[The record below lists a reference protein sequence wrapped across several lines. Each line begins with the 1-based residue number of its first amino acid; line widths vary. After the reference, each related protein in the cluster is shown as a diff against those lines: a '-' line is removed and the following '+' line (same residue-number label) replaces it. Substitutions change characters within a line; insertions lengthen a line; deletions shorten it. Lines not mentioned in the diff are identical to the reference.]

1 MGQKP
6 VKELG
11 KEDVLT
17 SAVSDY
23 EILNHSEEEAHSNN
37 PEETDQNFVDLD
49 TSILEP
55 CPQEPTRPDDNN
67 TEPSFN
73 QGGKKISQSY
83 DTDVSQN
90 ARKPNPQLSL
100 AGGPCTSE
108 FKTVTSDAT
117 ATDISTAVD
126 QQQPDK
132 TEGMTNKT
140 HLKDTPNMLEGSC
153 QADSTDDAMTV
164 GKNETQTLVDRHN
177 AMLDTEAMTKMSGN
191 VEIKRK
197 FSLESENANLLER
210 QPFQEIRVSKGK
222 DKEEVQTLSSAKIRK
237 SCEKVCKESAGTVQ
251 HKESPYPD
259 RSEYLDKAD
268 SLCPETV
275 TTCPPIR
282 QSHSSRPWLRS
293 ANKQDNLQE
302 EKNISLDMST
312 CILKEIP
319 YDASQTHFAATP
331 KENFRKDKRN
341 PTFHTPFWGKEETVD
356 PAWGENEGKDN
367 ILHTPFNELCLLKS
381 RMTKFNSNSE
391 IVTEPT
397 NADTVLV
404 PLRIEE
410 DSEQK
415 SLSAFH
421 SDLSQSNTLFHTE
434 KKNYDKGAF
443 TIMEKHSAVMSSESL
458 TESSAKKVLVSNA
471 PHPAKKGV
479 WGADALCVKRDSKS
493 DYQKAVQSKSIK
505 NKKDCD
511 GHHNGR
517 HNTSPLFEL
526 SGEKGKIQ
534 DVHLRKRVCDPK
546 IYRLD
551 GSEIEVK

>member
-23 EILNHSEEEAHSNN
+23 EILNHREEEAHSNN

-55 CPQEPTRPDDNN
+55 CPQEPTRPADNN

-83 DTDVSQN
+83 DTDVSRN

-140 HLKDTPNMLEGSC
+140 HLKDAPNMLEGSC
-153 QADSTDDAMTV
+153 QGDSTGDAMNV
-164 GKNETQTLVDRHN
+164 EKNETQTLVDRHN
-177 AMLDTEAMTKMSGN
+177 AMLDTEAMTKKSGN

-222 DKEEVQTLSSAKIRK
+222 DKEEVQTLSNAKIRK

-268 SLCPETV
+268 PLCPETV

-293 ANKQDNLQE
+293 ANKQDNLEE

-312 CILKEIP
+312 CILREIP

-381 RMTKFNSNSE
+381 RNDNE

-421 SDLSQSNTLFHTE
+421 SDLSQSNTLLHTE
-434 KKNYDKGAF
+434 KKNDDKGAF
-443 TIMEKHSAVMSSESL
+443 TVMEKHSAVMSSESL

-511 GHHNGR
+511 GHRNGR

-526 SGEKGKIQ
+526 SVEKGKIQ
-534 DVHLRKRVCDPK
+534 EVHLSKRVCNPK

-551 GSEIEVK
+551 GSETEVK